1 MKKAVQ
7 RAMNIL
13 MLIIVAYALMLPF
26 FDLLSTGVGLL
37 FAGLVFVLI
46 TNYIFFGRL
55 TLWHK
60 QDKEKLESKE

>member
-1 MKKAVQ
+1 
-7 RAMNIL
+7 
-13 MLIIVAYALMLPF
+13 
-26 FDLLSTGVGLL
+26 LLSTGVGLL